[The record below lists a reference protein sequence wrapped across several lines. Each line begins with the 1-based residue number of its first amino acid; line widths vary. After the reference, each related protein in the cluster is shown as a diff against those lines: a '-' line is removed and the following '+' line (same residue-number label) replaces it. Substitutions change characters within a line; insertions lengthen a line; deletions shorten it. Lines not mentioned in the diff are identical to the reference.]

1 MYVTSVPQR
10 GETSL
15 IGWGGKERLSAV
27 SNWAGSWKIGRLWIG
42 QEGKRERAVRSHIP
56 GVPVVANQIKNPI

>member
-1 MYVTSVPQR
+1 MYVPSVPQR

-42 QEGKRERAVRSHIP
+42 QEGKRESC
-56 GVPVVANQIKNPI
+56 